1 MFIFQHLF
9 SALGSVLHLLFTLY
23 IYVIIARVVISWI
36 RINPYNQI
44 VRFIVRIT
52 EPPLAWIRK
61 YIPTFGG
68 LDFSPVILI
77 FVVVFLDRFLVST
90 LWSIAA
96 F

>member
-1 MFIFQHLF
+1 MFIFQNLF
-9 SALGSVLHLLFTLY
+9 SALGAVLHLIFSLY
-23 IYVIIARVVISWI
+23 IYVVIARVVISWI

-44 VRFIVRIT
+44 VRFIVIVT
-52 EPPLAWIRK
+52 EPPLAWIRR

-77 FVVVFLDRFLVST
+77 FVIVFLDRFLVST
-90 LWSIAA
+90 FLRIAA